1 MTSRCAT
8 PTARRFRPLLV
19 LVTGVLAMLAIGS
32 GILLAGATDAPC
44 KDAAR
49 THTTAGAST
58 HTALA
63 TPATDARPTGLDLE
77 VRIWNLRIEFPWL
90 KSLPLRPG
98 RHIVV
103 SIFETAKSQS

>member
-1 MTSRCAT
+1 MTTRRAT
-8 PTARRFRPLLV
+8 PTAARRFRPLLL
-19 LVTGVLAMLAIGS
+19 LVVGVLAMLAVGS
-32 GILLAGATDAPC
+32 GILAGATDPPC

-49 THTTAGAST
+49 PQADAGVISA
-58 HTALA
+58 HAR
-63 TPATDARPTGLDLE
+63 PAAPPAADAPTGLDLE

-103 SIFETAKSQS
+103 SIFETAKS